1 MKSLGKTL
9 LIAGGGTGGHIFSGI
24 AVAEVWTKQ
33 GGEVL
38 FVGTALGQESR
49 LVPEY
54 GFRLKL
60 IKVGRLK
67 GGGIIGKLR
76 TFCGLPKAMWQARK
90 ILKKAGPDYV
100 FGMGGYAS
108 GPTLFMARLMGLKT
122 AIIEQN
128 AYPGFTNRVLG
139 KFVQHVFLAFPECSR
154 HFSKEKRIVSGNP
167 LRGSIEHREYI
178 RSQEK
183 FTLFLFGGSQGA
195 RKLNEI
201 FIMALKKLPALW
213 DKLAIY
219 HQAREEDLATIQEF
233 YKENAIEA
241 TVETFFTKMSEIYQQ
256 AHLVICRAGAGTV
269 TELALS
275 GRPSILVPYPYA
287 ADDHQTYNAKALED
301 AGAAVMIKDSDLSAE
316 KLKYE
321 LEELI
326 KNKHRRDSMSKQLK
340 KMAKT
345 DAAEIIACHILNSH
359 MKPAN
364 YTNHEVHEGHEV

>member
-139 KFVQHVFLAFPECSR
+139 KFVHHVFLAFPECSR

-287 ADDHQTYNAKALED
+287 ADDHQTKNAAIL
-301 AGAAVMIKDSDLSAE
+301 ATHGAATLMDEKNLTAERLAE
-316 KLKYE
+316 KIYE
-321 LEELI
+321 FYNDQSLLEGMAERA
-326 KNKHRRDSMSKQLK
+326 HQL
-340 KMAKT
+340 AKPN
-345 DAAEIIACHILNSH
+345 AAEDIVDKF
-359 MKPAN
+359 MQ
-364 YTNHEVHEGHEV
+364 G